1 MPVGYL
7 DARLIFVDDGHVHYA
22 RNGSVRLAY
31 RIWGDK
37 DPTLVWVPGWI
48 SNVDGWDVPG
58 IPTGFH
64 AFPEHLAR
72 QTRLIAWDKRGTGL
86 SDPTTH
92 VPSLEERMDDLH
104 AVMDAADAQCPALLG
119 VSEGGP
125 MSILFAATYPER
137 VRSMVL
143 YGTLPR
149 FSPDPPDYL
158 WGHSRAQ
165 LAEMARD
172 VENHWGEGAL
182 ADFFMGELADIP
194 GFRDLYGRMQRTA
207 ASPTM
212 ALMLLE
218 AWADIDVR
226 AILDAVR
233 VPTLV
238 LGRDGDRFA
247 PLEASRALADSIP
260 SASFR
265 ELRPGPHAL
274 LDDEM
279 ADAILDFVCGKHE
292 ESNERVLSTVLFTD
306 IVSSTELL
314 SAQGDAHWRQAL
326 DAHDHVVDRL
336 LAKYGGRR
344 AKHTGD
350 GVFALF
356 DGPTKAARCGL
367 ELVPALATLGIRIRA
382 GVHVGEC
389 EKRGDEWSGM
399 AVHVGARISAMARAD
414 EVLTSRTVRDLSA
427 GSTLR
432 FESLGPQQLKGIPEA
447 AEVFRVSAA

>member
-1 MPVGYL
+1 MISVS
-7 DARLIFVDDGHVHYA
+7 DGPVHYA

-37 DPTLVWVPGWI
+37 DPTLIWIPGWI
-48 SNVDGWDVPG
+48 SNCDGWDNPG
-58 IPTGFH
+58 LEGLY
-64 AFPEHLAR
+64 ASFPEHLAR
-72 QTRLIAWDKRGTGL
+72 QTRLIAWDKRGTGV

-92 VPSLEERMDDLH
+92 VPSLDERMDDLR
-104 AVMDAADAQCPALLG
+104 AVMDAADAQCPALFG
-119 VSEGGP
+119 MSEGGP

-137 VRSMVL
+137 VQSMVL

-149 FSPDPPDYL
+149 FSPDPPDYV
-158 WGHSRAQ
+158 WGVTRTQ
-165 LAEMARD
+165 IAEMQRE

-182 ADFFMGELADIP
+182 ADFFLGDLVDIP
-194 GFRDLYGRMQRTA
+194 GFRELYGRIQRSS

-226 AILDAVR
+226 PILDAVR

-247 PLEASRALADSIP
+247 PLEAARELADSLP
-260 SASFR
+260 NAEFR
-265 ELRPGPHAL
+265 ELRPGPHGL

-279 ADAILDFVCGKHE
+279 ADVVLDFVCGEHE

-306 IVSSTELL
+306 IVSSTEML
-314 SAQGDAHWRQAL
+314 SAQGDARWRQAL
-326 DAHDHVVDRL
+326 DAHDRVVDRL
-336 LAKYGGRR
+336 LTKYGGRR

-367 ELVPALATLGIRIRA
+367 DLIPALASMGIRIRA

-399 AVHVGARISAMARAD
+399 AIHVGARISAMAGAD

-432 FESLGPQQLKGIPEA
+432 FDSLGPKELKGIAEA
-447 AEVFRVSAA
+447 TEVFRVSAA

>member
-1 MPVGYL
+1 MS
-7 DARLIFVDDGHVHYA
+7 DDHVHYA

-31 RIWGDK
+31 RVWGDK
-37 DPTLVWVPGWI
+37 DPTLVWIPGWI
-48 SNVDGWDVPG
+48 SNCDGWDMPG
-58 IPTGFH
+58 LEGMF
-64 AFPEHLAR
+64 AFFPELLAR
-72 QTRLIAWDKRGTGL
+72 QTRLIAWDKRGTGV
-86 SDPTTH
+86 SDPASH
-92 VPSLEERMDDLH
+92 VPSLDERMDDLR
-104 AVMDAADAQCPALLG
+104 AVMDAADAQCPALFG
-119 VSEGGP
+119 MSEGGP

-149 FSPDPPDYL
+149 FSPDPPDYR
-158 WGHSRAQ
+158 WGVTRAQ
-165 LAEMARD
+165 IAEMQRE
-172 VENHWGEGAL
+172 VETHWGEGAL
-182 ADFFMGELADIP
+182 ADFFLGELAEVP
-194 GFRDLYGRMQRTA
+194 GFRELYGKAQRSS

-212 ALMLLE
+212 AWMLLE

-226 AILDAVR
+226 SILDAVR

-247 PLEASRALADSIP
+247 PLEASKGLADAMP
-260 SASFR
+260 NADFR
-265 ELRPGPHAL
+265 ELRPGPHGL

-279 ADAILDFVCGKHE
+279 ADAILDFVCGEHE
-292 ESNERVLSTVLFTD
+292 ESTERVLSTVLFTD

-314 SAQGDAHWRQAL
+314 SAKGDARWRQAL
-326 DAHDHVVDRL
+326 DAHDRVVDRL

-367 ELVPALATLGIRIRA
+367 ELIPALATVGIRIRA
-382 GVHVGEC
+382 GIHVGEC
-389 EKRGDEWSGM
+389 EKRGAEWSGM
-399 AVHVGARISAMARAD
+399 AVHVGARISAMAQAG

-432 FESLGPQQLKGIPEA
+432 FESLGPQRLKGIPEDT
-447 AEVFRVSAA
+447 EVFRVRAA